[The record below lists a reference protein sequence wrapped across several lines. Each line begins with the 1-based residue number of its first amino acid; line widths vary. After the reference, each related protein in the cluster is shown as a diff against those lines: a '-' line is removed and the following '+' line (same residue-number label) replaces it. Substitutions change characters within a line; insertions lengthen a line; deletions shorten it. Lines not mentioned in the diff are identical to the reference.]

1 MNEQQS
7 IRVYE
12 HADELY
18 RMAATFV
25 AEQIRSAIDNRGQAL
40 IALSGG
46 SLTSRLYPLLANA
59 PLREQI
65 DWSRVSIVFADERY
79 VPFDDSEN
87 NYRATRQTFLDHV
100 PVHADQVFPV
110 PTYYRDPQ
118 QAATIYQQQLTAL
131 LTAHGGQ
138 IDVALLGMGPDG
150 HTASLFP
157 RHPVLTAIPAGAL
170 TVVVADAP
178 KPPPLRLSL
187 TPAALNTARA
197 VVFVVSGADKAAAV
211 AAALADTGDA
221 MAQPT
226 RLINPVA
233 GTVYWM
239 LDRAAAER
247 VMQ

>member
-1 MNEQQS
+1 MNAQQS

-12 HADELY
+12 NADELY
-18 RMAATFV
+18 RVAATFV

-65 DWSRVSIVFADERY
+65 AWSRVSIMFADERY

-100 PVHADQVFPV
+100 PVQADQVFPV

-118 QAATIYQQQLTAL
+118 QAATIYQQQVAAL

-138 IDVALLGMGPDG
+138 LDVALLGMGPDG

-170 TVVVADAP
+170 TVVVSDAP

-226 RLINPVA
+226 RLINPTA
-233 GTVYWM
+233 GKIYWM

>member
-79 VPFDDSEN
+79 VP
-87 NYRATRQTFLDHV
+87 
-100 PVHADQVFPV
+100 
-110 PTYYRDPQ
+110 
-118 QAATIYQQQLTAL
+118 LT
-131 LTAHGGQ
+131 
-138 IDVALLGMGPDG
+138 
-150 HTASLFP
+150 
-157 RHPVLTAIPAGAL
+157 
-170 TVVVADAP
+170 
-178 KPPPLRLSL
+178 
-187 TPAALNTARA
+187 TARTII
-197 VVFVVSGADKAAAV
+197 VRHDRRFSITYRYMPIRFFRCRPTIVIRNR
-211 AAALADTGDA
+211 
-221 MAQPT
+221 QPPF
-226 RLINPVA
+226 ISSS
-233 GTVYWM
+233 
-239 LDRAAAER
+239 
-247 VMQ
+247 